1 MDPREPDRSQPSIL
15 RAVAKTV
22 NLQATGFFKKLP
34 PSGRI
39 ARLWTTLGL
48 RLGRTLSTVVR
59 DDHVFLIVMAAVV
72 GVASGVAAGA
82 LLAWIAYAIT
92 LFPEP
97 DDGNPWLRWLV
108 ILGVPVVGGLLAGVL
123 HLVVKR
129 VFQQPL
135 VMGVPAVIEAV
146 ALRGGVIRGRQAVVT
161 GLGTGI
167 TIGSGGSCGHEGPSV
182 AIGAAVG
189 SVLARFFG
197 MRARWHL
204 SMVGAGC
211 AGGLAAA
218 FNAPLAGVIF
228 AVEVVFGGAIG
239 GNVGTMS
246 IFVPLV
252 VAAVAGTFTS
262 HAIRGETIV
271 FEGVAH
277 GDTLLVDLGF
287 FLLLA
292 VLAGVVGTV
301 MGRCILRT
309 GTWFERLAVPSIIK
323 PAIGALGVGLLAALV
338 SNELLGAGH
347 STVSAALS
355 TDLGWQLALV
365 LALLKI
371 VATALT
377 VGSGGFGGVFMPSL
391 YIGACL
397 GTLVGT
403 LAFAVHGPG
412 TESTGAY
419 ALVGMGAIFAATM
432 HAPLT
437 PIVMIFELTRDYALI
452 LPLMLACILSV
463 FVARRVYPY
472 NFFKDMLRE
481 RGVVLGHEAEVEV
494 MKRGHVSELMLRGV
508 GTLPETADFATVRAA
523 VLAADM
529 RATFIVDAAGTVIGF
544 VNGNQLARCMLTDAA
559 GPTSTAR
566 DLMSSGMPFLHE
578 TDTLAGAIL
587 ASARSGMEVLPVV
600 DADRHLLG
608 IVRRGD
614 LLAHYSDK
622 VLGQQEEA
630 MTIHAGDQHDHEV
643 GLGKG
648 VILDHIVVGR
658 RWAGRS
664 LADLN
669 VRGQTGVTVL
679 EWARGESVLPI
690 DPRAPLREADIL
702 AVAGS
707 REQILQARR
716 L

>member
-1 MDPREPDRSQPSIL
+1 MSSLDAPEPPRTAAPTSVP
-15 RAVAKTV
+15 
-22 NLQATGFFKKLP
+22 NATGFFTVLP
-34 PSGRI
+34 TSSALGRLW
-39 ARLWTTLGL
+39 ARLGL
-48 RLGRTLSTVVR
+48 QLGRTLTTVVR
-59 DDHVFLIVMAAVV
+59 DDHVFLILMAAVV
-72 GVASGVAAGA
+72 GTASGVAAGA
-82 LLAWIAYAIT
+82 LLAWIAHAIT
-92 LFPEP
+92 LFPQPEA
-97 DDGNPWLRWLV
+97 GNQWLRWLV
-108 ILGVPVVGGLLAGVL
+108 VLGVPVGGGLLAGVL
-123 HLVVKR
+123 HLLVKR
-129 VFQQPL
+129 VLQQPL
-135 VMGVPAVIEAV
+135 VMTVPAVIEAV

-161 GLGTGI
+161 GIGTGI

-246 IFVPLV
+246 VFVPLI

-271 FEGVAH
+271 FEAVPH
-277 GDTLLVDLGF
+277 GDTILLDLAF

-292 VLAGVVGTV
+292 VLAGLAGTA
-301 MGRCILRT
+301 MGRCIIRTAGWFDRLR
-309 GTWFERLAVPSIIK
+309 VPTILK
-323 PAIGALGVGLLAALV
+323 PALGALGVGLLAALV
-338 SNELLGAGH
+338 ANELLGAGH
-347 STVSAALS
+347 STVSAAL
-355 TDLGWQLALV
+355 TGALAWKFALV
-365 LALLKI
+365 LAVLK
-371 VATALT
+371 VGATALT

-391 YIGACL
+391 YVGACL

-403 LAFAVHGPG
+403 LAAVVLGPG
-412 TESTGAY
+412 SESTGAY

-437 PIVMIFELTRDYALI
+437 PIVMIFELTRDYDLI

-463 FVARRVYPY
+463 FVARRVYPH
-472 NFFKDMLRE
+472 NFFKDVLRE
-481 RGVVLGHEAEVEV
+481 RGVILGHEAEAEV

-508 GTLPETADFATVRAA
+508 GTLADTADFEAVRRAT
-523 VLAADM
+523 LAADM
-529 RATFIVDAAGTVIGF
+529 RATFVVDPAGSVIGF
-544 VNGNQLARCMLTDAA
+544 INGNQIARRMLNGDIR
-559 GPTSTAR
+559 PDSSAR
-566 DLMSSGMPFLHE
+566 DLMGTGLPFLYE

-600 DADRHLLG
+600 DADRRLVG
-608 IVRRGD
+608 VVRRGD

-622 VLGQQEEA
+622 VLGQQEESIS
-630 MTIHAGDQHDHEV
+630 IHAGDQHDHEV

-648 VILDHIVVGR
+648 VILDHIVIGR
-658 RWAGRS
+658 RWAGRT
-664 LADLN
+664 LADLD
-669 VRGQTGVTVL
+669 VRSQTGATVL
-679 EWARGESVLPI
+679 EWARGDAVIAI
-690 DPRAPLREADIL
+690 DPRAPLHEGDVL
-702 AVAGS
+702 ALAGT
-707 REQILQARR
+707 REQLLLARR